1 LAFASFEE
9 SRAPKGKKHTEY
21 MLPRERM
28 CIITTI
34 SMVMSL
40 PKYHLWKYRR
50 IIITILTF
58 CAQNKSSKKYSCLEM
73 SIKKS
78 SKNTCKS
85 RLKKEKNSNI
95 KKTIKRM

>member
-1 LAFASFEE
+1 
-9 SRAPKGKKHTEY
+9 
-21 MLPRERM
+21 
-28 CIITTI
+28 
-34 SMVMSL
+34 
-40 PKYHLWKYRR
+40 
-50 IIITILTF
+50 
-58 CAQNKSSKKYSCLEM
+58 M